1 MDIKESFGNKIRELR
16 KKHKM
21 SQETLAEALEIETS
35 TLSSLETGKTF
46 VSYKTFSR
54 LCEVFSV
61 LPRDLFDFN
70 MTTIDSQQE
79 EIIREINY
87 ILPELDSEKLYYL
100 NNIARMFANK
110 D

>member
-1 MDIKESFGNKIRELR
+1 MDIRESFGNKVRELR
-16 KKHKM
+16 IKDNM
-21 SQETLAEALEIETS
+21 SQEALAEALEIETS

-46 VSYKTFSR
+46 VSYKTFVR

-61 LPRDLFDFN
+61 LPKDLFDFS
-70 MTTIDSQQE
+70 MTTVDSDSAD
-79 EIIREINY
+79 IIREIES
-87 ILPELDSEKLYYL
+87 ILPDLDSEKLYYL